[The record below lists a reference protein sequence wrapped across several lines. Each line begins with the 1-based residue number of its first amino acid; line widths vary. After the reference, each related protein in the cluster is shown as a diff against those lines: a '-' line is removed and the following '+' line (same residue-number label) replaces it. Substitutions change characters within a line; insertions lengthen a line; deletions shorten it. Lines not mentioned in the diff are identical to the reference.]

1 MSHKARA
8 TDNVANAPQFL
19 NAIEVAQRLR
29 ISRSTVYNLIASG
42 RLTAHRNGG
51 GKIRPRGVRIPEA
64 AVEAFLRTSEI
75 APIEEVA

>member
-75 APIEEVA
+75 APSEVA